1 MYEIFRDGAK
11 RGSALRQIAD
21 FQVRKAGKKA
31 RRVFPGF
38 EAEPVNKVEAEKIDD
53 ASVHTCDT
61 CDQSSVMQ
69 DKFIEE
75 ENKLDVSVD
84 LKSLDD
90 VEVKEE
96 PKLQLASEP
105 FVPTPTVEQL
115 EYQNALLQYMLWTN
129 HYNLLRFAAFRQQ
142 HLEMEQAYRQDQ
154 AERYL
159 QKVRVARYLLE
170 CNANPVYRVTDSY
183 LRREIEASIHE
194 FVA

>member
-1 MYEIFRDGAK
+1 
-11 RGSALRQIAD
+11 
-21 FQVRKAGKKA
+21 
-31 RRVFPGF
+31 
-38 EAEPVNKVEAEKIDD
+38 
-53 ASVHTCDT
+53 
-61 CDQSSVMQ
+61 MQ

-96 PKLQLASEP
+96 SQLKLASEP
-105 FVPTPTVEQL
+105 FFPTLTVEQL
-115 EYQNALLQYMLWTN
+115 EYQNAVISNLVWTN
-129 HYNLLRFAAFRQQ
+129 RYNLLRFEVFRQQ
-142 HLEMEQAYRQDQ
+142 HLERMQAYRQDQ

-170 CNANPVYRVTDSY
+170 ANANPVYRVTDSY
-183 LRREIEASIHE
+183 LHREIEASIRE